1 MIRRLEK
8 IRRTVSAMGPVL
20 FYGLLA
26 AGFVLAGY
34 QVWRTA
40 RAEAP
45 GRAITLDFLWP
56 TYTPQKVR
64 YGEYLAQRYM
74 EEHPDVY
81 VNLILTPDPYRK
93 LQVMIAGRTTPDVVW
108 MGVK

>member
-1 MIRRLEK
+1 MIRHLEK

-40 RAEAP
+40 
-45 GRAITLDFLWP
+45 LS
-56 TYTPQKVR
+56 
-64 YGEYLAQRYM
+64 
-74 EEHPDVY
+74 
-81 VNLILTPDPYRK
+81 
-93 LQVMIAGRTTPDVVW
+93 
-108 MGVK
+108 